1 MAIDLQDLYHP
12 ISDFFLTTFGTG
24 IDDVVFRFDQLGSVI
39 SEQDFVD
46 NHHPDAGPSAALAQ
60 ERFSDLVNRV
70 PLDGADGLH
79 VILGQA
85 SIDELYNYRLL
96 LPAVPQVQVGP
107 TRDAIKAK
115 ASALWS
121 KLTLQSLSGLMLDYK
136 PSLAEPEDWYVAG
149 STGWTS
155 HQLQI
160 TSSSTPTATPPV
172 PVWRL
177 RPSDLQVAEKLDC
190 LPDARVPGVAL
201 RERMRRLDAPVG
213 RIQPL
218 LRANATAVLSPVSA
232 AVSDTVSDAVAD
244 TATVAPPA
252 DGSLHAAVLSD
263 LRTLDIRGRLVVDQ
277 ALAEITPTAPAST
290 SSVTIGFDYCLVH
303 IQRPWWFDP
312 FVTDPSW
319 TLPGVAPGSL
329 SAPGTTGG
337 LPWLPIAVAVVRN
350 LVVEAAWS
358 GDDAANLAQ
367 ATGFGPFR
375 AELDRR
381 RAGSRTPA
389 SRSPGGSCNGSRRSR
404 HRPCPPIRPPA
415 PHRRRAQPR
424 TTSSRP
430 GTPSAASPCTCW
442 ATPPAGPRSSSS
454 TTSPTPTSSHVGDHL
469 SIPATH

>member
-1 MAIDLQDLYHP
+1 M
-12 ISDFFLTTFGTG
+12 
-24 IDDVVFRFDQLGSVI
+24 
-39 SEQDFVD
+39 
-46 NHHPDAGPSAALAQ
+46 
-60 ERFSDLVNRV
+60 
-70 PLDGADGLH
+70 
-79 VILGQA
+79 
-85 SIDELYNYRLL
+85 
-96 LPAVPQVQVGP
+96 
-107 TRDAIKAK
+107 
-115 ASALWS
+115 
-121 KLTLQSLSGLMLDYK
+121 
-136 PSLAEPEDWYVAG
+136 
-149 STGWTS
+149 
-155 HQLQI
+155 
-160 TSSSTPTATPPV
+160 
-172 PVWRL
+172 
-177 RPSDLQVAEKLDC
+177 
-190 LPDARVPGVAL
+190 PGVAL

-454 TTSPTPTSSHVGDHL
+454 TASPTPTSSHVGDHL